1 MNGRKQEDW
10 LQWRRIQELELLAS
24 GKTMTEIADTFK
36 IDVSTVSRDI
46 EQVRQEAKQ
55 KHAEF
60 IEQEIPF
67 RHKLRTAGM
76 DKAIKELWA
85 LFHSEKDGRTKKSI
99 LDSITDAYIKQAAI
113 DGDPMAIQR
122 ALTQIAKV
130 RKQLEEREQVA

>member
-1 MNGRKQEDW
+1 MF
-10 LQWRRIQELELLAS
+10 AS
-24 GKTMTEIADTFK
+24 GKTMTQIADAFK
-36 IDVSTVSRDI
+36 IDISTVSRDI

-55 KHAEF
+55 KHADF

-85 LFHSEKDGRTKKSI
+85 LFHSEKDGRTKKGI

-122 ALTQIAKV
+122 ALTQIARVK
-130 RKQLEEREQVA
+130 KALQEREEEAQTS